1 MNFTIPK
8 LPLAHGIDVALDWLT
23 LHIAFITKA
32 FSHIISI
39 LIDGLVHGLL
49 WLPPWLLIIIVALL
63 AWRAAGW
70 RVAVFSLLGLLLLV
84 LFVSWLA
91 IR

>member
-32 FSHIISI
+32 FSHVISI

-49 WLPPWLLIIIVALL
+49 WLLSG
-63 AWRAAGW
+63 RRSAGRRRPSRSAGTGGGSGRW
-70 RVAVFSLLGLLLLV
+70 SGSRC
-84 LFVSWLA
+84 
-91 IR
+91 RR